1 MEIKFKKKFHSEAI
15 RFEPSKWFD
24 DAIIGTTKNGLLIYS
39 YYRLVRVNMVY
50 MNETEEDSIDWI
62 DYNLIQLT
70 FDSNPVFRV
79 SMARKYI
86 WKEYKP
92 SFLKRLRKRK

>member
-1 MEIKFKKKFHSEAI
+1 
-15 RFEPSKWFD
+15 
-24 DAIIGTTKNGLLIYS
+24 
-39 YYRLVRVNMVY
+39 MVY